1 MLTELAP
8 ADLLILMI
16 SENDFNVF
24 DLSGLDDED
33 IREMS
38 SGKPVSYRQKL
49 KRVREVAKK
58 RLGVS
63 YGVLNSV

>member
-24 DLSGLDDED
+24 DLAGLDDED

-63 YGVLNSV
+63 